1 MDGVPICRCRGWR
14 ALKYE
19 DKYSESTSERMRTGE
34 RDVQDVLYRIGDKV
48 SATTGKTSTLE
59 DVDDVVPVERV
70 SIPPLNL
77 TV

>member
-1 MDGVPICRCRGWR
+1 
-14 ALKYE
+14 
-19 DKYSESTSERMRTGE
+19 MRTGE

-48 SATTGKTSTLE
+48 SATTSKTSTLE